1 MSLSLYKIKIGG
13 VSMLPIGSIV
23 YLKEGTS
30 KIMILNRGPIIE
42 QEGEHTMFDYSG
54 CFYPQGLVPENVFYF
69 NHENIDDVVF
79 EGYKDNEEDRFQ
91 KLFSDWKKDNEDQY
105 IKGKVTEPL
114 K

>member
-1 MSLSLYKIKIGG
+1 
-13 VSMLPIGSIV
+13 
-23 YLKEGTS
+23 
-30 KIMILNRGPIIE
+30 
-42 QEGEHTMFDYSG
+42 
-54 CFYPQGLVPENVFYF
+54 VFYF

-105 IKGKVTEPL
+105 SKGKVTEPV